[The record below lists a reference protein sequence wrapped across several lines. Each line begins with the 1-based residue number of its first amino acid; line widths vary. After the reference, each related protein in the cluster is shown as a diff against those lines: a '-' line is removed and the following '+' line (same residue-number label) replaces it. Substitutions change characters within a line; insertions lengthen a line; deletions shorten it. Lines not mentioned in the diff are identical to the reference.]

1 MTSQRTAFVV
11 PFVATS
17 AAVGWLVAAHRP
29 LIAVAVGSI
38 GIVLHWAW
46 SARGSAEEGE
56 LPDASYFFG
65 FLLTLVFLAGGLYW
79 LGVGG
84 SAPGAVDRTL
94 DVRHFLRDLAAGL
107 VLTIVGLLVRQIR
120 VLGLAAEP
128 EGGAG
133 RARAD
138 AELVESMRDLATAL
152 RARGADQ
159 SRETDGSDHAAEAL
173 DAALLA
179 TAKRIESA
187 MTRLEAAAQQTC
199 DAVLRAGN
207 NLSEGVTQTTGRM
220 QNEADELLLS
230 LRRQHD
236 AADQALR
243 QSIETASAV
252 RREAESQLEAQMTE
266 WRGTLAR
273 TQALLARAHEQ
284 LEGEYT
290 RGLEQFAGAGRA
302 FAELSGKV
310 TAQIESL
317 PDPAD
322 RLSTL
327 WQNVQALERGLVESI
342 SRVTGTLVEL
352 EARSADAADGVAVI
366 GSASRSAAERLAS
379 ETGMAAD
386 TLRRELRQIDQLL
399 EDFVN
404 LLEGRVAAY
413 AR

>member
-11 PFVATS
+11 PFMATS
-17 AAVGWLVAAHRP
+17 AAVAWLVATHRP
-29 LIAVAVGSI
+29 LIAVAAGSI
-38 GIVLHWAW
+38 GIVLHWVW
-46 SARGSAEEGE
+46 SARGSADEGE

-84 SAPGAVDRTL
+84 SAAGAVDRTL

-120 VLGLAAEP
+120 VLGMAAEA

-133 RARAD
+133 RVRPD
-138 AELVESMRDLATAL
+138 AELVESMRDLAAAL
-152 RARGADQ
+152 RARGAGE
-159 SRETDGSDHAAEAL
+159 SREPDGSRHAAEAV

-187 MTRLEAAAQQTC
+187 MMRLESAAQQTC

-207 NLSEGVTQTTGRM
+207 SLSEGVTQTTGRM
-220 QNEADELLLS
+220 QSEADELLLA

-236 AADQALR
+236 AADEALR
-243 QSIETASAV
+243 QSIEVASAV
-252 RREAESQLEAQMTE
+252 RREAESQLQAQMTE
-266 WRGTLAR
+266 WRDTLAR
-273 TQALLARAHEQ
+273 TQALLTAAHEQ
-284 LEGEYT
+284 LEGEYK

-302 FAELSGKV
+302 FADLSGKV
-310 TAQIESL
+310 TSQIESL

-327 WQNVQALERGLVESI
+327 WQNVQALERGLVDSM
-342 SRVTGTLVEL
+342 SRVTATLVEL
-352 EARSADAADGVAVI
+352 EARSADAAAGVAVI
-366 GSASRSAAERLAS
+366 GSASRSAAEQLAS
-379 ETGMAAD
+379 QTGIAAD
-386 TLRRELRQIDQLL
+386 TLRRELRQIDQLVD
-399 EDFVN
+399 EFVN
-404 LLEGRVAAY
+404 LLEGRVADY